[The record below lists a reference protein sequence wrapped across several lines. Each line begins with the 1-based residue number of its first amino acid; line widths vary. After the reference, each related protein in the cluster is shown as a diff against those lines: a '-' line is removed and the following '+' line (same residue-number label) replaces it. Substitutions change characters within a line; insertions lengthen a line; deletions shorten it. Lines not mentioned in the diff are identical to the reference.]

1 MREDKHIESGSSLGS
16 KLHADPNNH
25 HEYIIGRAISLNNS
39 LNEPSRVGN
48 ILQNK
53 SSPRTLR
60 LLFKK
65 FILLVFSGMILALKL
80 YRK

>member
-39 LNEPSRVGN
+39 LNKPSRVGN
-48 ILQNK
+48 TLQNK
-53 SSPRTLR
+53 SPRTLR